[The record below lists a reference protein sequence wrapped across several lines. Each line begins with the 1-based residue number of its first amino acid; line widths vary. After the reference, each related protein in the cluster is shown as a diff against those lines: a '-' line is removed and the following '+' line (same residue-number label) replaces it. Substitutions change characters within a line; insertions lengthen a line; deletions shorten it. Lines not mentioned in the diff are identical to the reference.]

1 MAVGFK
7 QQFRVSHNL
16 SIDGMLV
23 EEGDNL
29 ETPNTF
35 FVKHRKKILELH
47 CEQVEEKLEWQVTL
61 LTTINENE
69 KKKRTRR
76 ELRNKI
82 YEEFPVSDTIGKTQ
96 PKWIKDQ
103 EVSRCM
109 ICTSAFTWV
118 KRRHHCRA
126 CGRVSHTFHTMFY
139 VIHVCLLVV
148 FH

>member
-1 MAVGFK
+1 MSVGFK
-7 QQFRVSHNL
+7 QQYRVRYNL

-35 FVKHRKKILELH
+35 FVKHRKKIVELH
-47 CEQVEEKLEWQVTL
+47 CELEEEKLDWQVRL
-61 LTTINENE
+61 LNVISENE

-76 ELRNKI
+76 ETLNKI
-82 YEEFPVSDTIGKTQ
+82 YDEFPVSDTIGKTQ

-109 ICTSAFTWV
+109 VCTTAFTIL

-126 CGRVSHTFHTMFY
+126 CGRVRHQFFHHNFTFKRNA
-139 VIHVCLLVV
+139 
-148 FH
+148 